1 MAEQNIKEELAKKA
15 GAIKGE
21 QPKEHAQISEPKKQ
35 VQISESEKQAQIQ
48 EAEKQMQISEPE
60 AMINPDSEKRVIRLL
75 RADEIECRVS
85 TINEKGLSLFLFKDA
100 RVDQRILDETFTP
113 FGWKRTH
120 QCIDGNLYCTVEI
133 WDEEKGQWI
142 AKQDVGTTSYSEKEK
157 GQASDSFKRACF
169 NWGLGREL
177 YTAPFIWVPA
187 TKVNIQRQGDRY
199 TTNNKFFVYS
209 IGYNHQREI
218 SALVIINQNGQKV
231 FELKQKPERK
241 QGQKSENQNRKPEK
255 NRQKSEEQNQTQEDQ
270 KRKTEE
276 KKQKP
281 EESPKTQ
288 EKPASDKQFMLLE
301 KELKRTGISM
311 EAVLSRYHLTGVE
324 QMTEDIYTR
333 AMNGLKKTKD
343 AA

>member
-1 MAEQNIKEELAKKA
+1 
-15 GAIKGE
+15 
-21 QPKEHAQISEPKKQ
+21 
-35 VQISESEKQAQIQ
+35 
-48 EAEKQMQISEPE
+48 MQISEPE

-199 TTNNKFFVYS
+199 TTTNKFFVHS

-231 FELKQKPERK
+231 FELKQKPEQK
-241 QGQKSENQNRKPEK
+241 QGQKTENQNPFPDAKA
-255 NRQKSEEQNQTQEDQ
+255 
-270 KRKTEE
+270 
-276 KKQKP
+276 
-281 EESPKTQ
+281 
-288 EKPASDKQFMLLE
+288 PA
-301 KELKRTGISM
+301 G
-311 EAVLSRYHLTGVE
+311 A
-324 QMTEDIYTR
+324 
-333 AMNGLKKTKD
+333 
-343 AA
+343 